1 MEITLNGVRVQHFM
15 LFALE
20 GICNFLHIQQSARGL
35 GNNIAQ
41 FIEELFLSQAVSF
54 HDIFKINSVKKG
66 FENRFFVFVS
76 RQNHLRHPAIFE
88 VFLQS

>member
-1 MEITLNGVRVQHFM
+1 MEITLNGVRVQPFM

-41 FIEELFLSQAVSF
+41 FIEELFLSQAV
-54 HDIFKINSVKKG
+54 
-66 FENRFFVFVS
+66 
-76 RQNHLRHPAIFE
+76 
-88 VFLQS
+88 